1 MKTLRRNTEA
11 AGHLLVL
18 HSTAILHNF
27 SSVVTTTLAIMRLKS
42 RRERRFK
49 SKESEDEDEP
59 RPPTPTP
66 TPTST
71 PTPTPAPALTP
82 TPVLVHCSICNRDHG
97 LSGAPDVVRVL
108 LPFCFPVPCLT

>member
-27 SSVVTTTLAIMRLKS
+27 SSVVTTTLAIIRFKS
-42 RRERRFK
+42 RRAKRFK
-49 SKESEDEDEP
+49 SKKSEDKDGP

-66 TPTST
+66 TPTLT
-71 PTPTPAPALTP
+71 PTPTPTP
-82 TPVLVHCSICNRDHG
+82 TPVWVHCSICNRDHD

>member
-27 SSVVTTTLAIMRLKS
+27 SSVVTTTLAIIRFKS
-42 RRERRFK
+42 RRAKRFK
-49 SKESEDEDEP
+49 SKKSEDEDEDEP
-59 RPPTPTP
+59 PPTP
-66 TPTST
+66 
-71 PTPTPAPALTP
+71 TP
-82 TPVLVHCSICNRDHG
+82 TPVLVHCNICNREHG